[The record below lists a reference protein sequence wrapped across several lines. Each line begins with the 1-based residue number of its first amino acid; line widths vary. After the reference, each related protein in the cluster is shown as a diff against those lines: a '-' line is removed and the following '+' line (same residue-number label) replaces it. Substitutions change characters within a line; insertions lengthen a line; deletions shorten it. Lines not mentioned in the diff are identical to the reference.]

1 MNKTI
6 NINLANLFF
15 HIDEDAYRKLDTYLK
30 AIKQSLNNGPGSDEI
45 ISDIEARI
53 AELFQEKIK
62 NEQQVITKTDVEDVI
77 AVMGQPEDYR
87 VDEEIFE
94 DEEPTSKSRT
104 KKLYRDTDNK
114 YIGGISAG
122 MAHYL
127 GINPWWVRLLW
138 VVLTLATFS
147 GFIVI
152 YILLLFLIPE
162 AKTTSQKLDM
172 RGESIN
178 ISNIERT
185 VKESFD
191 TVTNKVKN
199 ADYNKAN
206 HKIKSGIQTFFD
218 AIGTFFSYIFKSIGK
233 VIGLFLILVGGSV
246 VIGTFI
252 GLFIAGFSD
261 AFVVNNTPLYNLI
274 NTSNSP
280 IWLISMLVFFAIA
293 IPFFFLL
300 YLGLKIVVSNL
311 KSIGTIAKLT
321 LLGVWLAAII
331 GLTIITIKQATA
343 NMYKGSINKTEQL
356 NFTKPLDTIYIGTRS
371 SKNYDR
377 PENFRING
385 MTFTT
390 DENGKKLLLD
400 NDFRFDIV
408 RSDTDIAKIK
418 IQKVSQGSSFDEAR
432 ERAKTIEYN
441 YQVLE
446 NRVILDN
453 FLSLDPNGKFR
464 DQEVNITL
472 YIPKNVIVKFDFNT
486 DTNRIGWHTSYK
498 EEIYRSDVKNYTWR
512 MNKQGVLECLDCI
525 NDEIDEDN
533 NEDDDDENS
542 NKNSELIL
550 DEEGVNIK
558 INANENS
565 LNIKIDEN
573 GARIES
579 SNN

>member
-15 HIDEDAYRKLDTYLK
+15 HIDEDAYRKLDNYLK
-30 AIKQSLNNGPGSDEI
+30 AIKQSLNNGAGSDEI

-53 AELFQEKIK
+53 AELFQEKVK
-62 NEQQVITKTDVEDVI
+62 NDQQVITKTDVEDVI
-77 AVMGQPEDYR
+77 GVMGQPEDYR

-94 DEEPTSKSRT
+94 DEEQPTSKSKA

-185 VKESFD
+185 VKESFN
-191 TVTNKVKN
+191 TVTDKVKN
-199 ADYNKAN
+199 ADYNKASG
-206 HKIKSGIQTFFD
+206 KLKTGIQTFFD
-218 AIGTFFSYIFKSIGK
+218 AVGTFFSFIFKSIGK
-233 VIGLFLILVGGSV
+233 IIGVFFILIGGAV

-252 GLFIAGFSD
+252 GLFTAGFTD
-261 AFVVNNTPLYNLI
+261 AFVISNTPLYSIVNS
-274 NTSNSP
+274 TSAP
-280 IWLISMLVFFAIA
+280 IWLISLLTFFAVA

-311 KSIGTIAKLT
+311 KSIGTIAKIT
-321 LLGVWLAAII
+321 LFGVWLAAII
-331 GLTIITIKQATA
+331 GLTIVGIKEATA
-343 NMYKGSINKTEQL
+343 NMYKGSVNKTEEL
-356 NFTKPLDTIYIGTRS
+356 KFTQPLDTLYISTRT

-385 MTFTT
+385 MTFTI

-400 NDFRFDIV
+400 NDFIFDIV
-408 RSDTDIAKIK
+408 RSNDDVARIK
-418 IQKVSQGSSFDEAR
+418 IQKVSQGGSFDEAR
-432 ERAKTIEYN
+432 QRAKTIDYN
-441 YQVLE
+441 YQVLD
-446 NRVILDN
+446 NKIILDN
-453 FLSLDPNGKFR
+453 FLLLDSKGKIR
-464 DQEVNITL
+464 DQEVNVTL
-472 YIPKNVIVKFDFNT
+472 YIPKNVIIKFDFDA
-486 DTNRIGWHTSYK
+486 DTHNIGWHTSYK
-498 EEIYRSDVKNYTWR
+498 EEIYRSEVKDYTWV
-512 MNKQGVLECLDCI
+512 MSKQGVLECLDCI
-525 NDEIDEDN
+525 DEELIEGEEKQV
-533 NEDDDDENS
+533 NEESNLSVDDD
-542 NKNSELIL
+542 
-550 DEEGVNIK
+550 GVNIN
-558 INANENS
+558 INGNESS

-573 GARIES
+573 GARIKAS
-579 SNN
+579 KN

>member
-45 ISDIEARI
+45 ISDIEGRI

-94 DEEPTSKSRT
+94 DEEASASKSKT

-185 VKESFD
+185 VKESFNS
-191 TVTNKVKN
+191 VTDKVKN
-199 ADYNKAN
+199 ADYNKASG
-206 HKIKSGIQTFFD
+206 KFKTGIQAFFD
-218 AIGTFFSYIFKSIGK
+218 AIGTIFNFIFKSIGK
-233 VIGLFLILVGGSV
+233 IIGVFFILIGGAV

-252 GLFIAGFSD
+252 GLFTAGFTD
-261 AFVVNNTPLYNLI
+261 AFVINNTPIYSIVNS
-274 NTSNSP
+274 TSAP
-280 IWLISMLVFFAIA
+280 IWLISLLTFFAVA

-311 KSIGTIAKLT
+311 KSIGTIAKIT
-321 LLGVWLAAII
+321 LFGVWLAAII
-331 GLTIITIKQATA
+331 GLTIVGIKEATA
-343 NMYKGSINKTEQL
+343 NMYKGSVNKTEVL
-356 NFTKPLDTIYIGTRS
+356 NFTQPLDTLYISTRT

-385 MTFTT
+385 MTFTL

-400 NDFRFDIV
+400 NDFIFDIV
-408 RSDTDIAKIK
+408 RSNDDIARIK

-432 ERAKTIEYN
+432 DRAKTIEYN
-441 YQVLE
+441 YQVLD
-446 NRVILDN
+446 NKVVLDN
-453 FLSLDPNGKFR
+453 FLMLDPKSKIR

-472 YIPKNVIVKFDFNT
+472 YIPKGVIIKFDYDA
-486 DTNRIGWHTSYK
+486 DTHNIGWHTSYK
-498 EEIYRSDVKNYTWR
+498 EEIYRSEVKDYTWV
-512 MNKQGVLECLDCI
+512 MNKQGVLDCLDCPSEDI
-525 NDEIDEDN
+525 IEEEADEFEK
-533 NEDDDDENS
+533 ETKLS
-542 NKNSELIL
+542 V

-558 INANENS
+558 INGNESS

-573 GARIES
+573 GARIEAS
-579 SNN
+579 KN

>member
-15 HIDEDAYRKLDTYLK
+15 HIDEDAYRKLDNYLK
-30 AIKQSLNNGPGSDEI
+30 AIKQSLNNGAGSDEI

-53 AELFQEKIK
+53 AELFQEKVK
-62 NEQQVITKTDVEDVI
+62 NNQQVITKTDVEDVI
-77 AVMGQPEDYR
+77 GVMGQPEDYR

-94 DEEPTSKSRT
+94 DEEQPTSKSKA

-185 VKESFD
+185 VKESFN
-191 TVTNKVKN
+191 TVTDKVKN
-199 ADYNKAN
+199 ADYNKASG
-206 HKIKSGIQTFFD
+206 KLKTGIQTFFD
-218 AIGTFFSYIFKSIGK
+218 AVGTFFSFIFKSIGK
-233 VIGLFLILVGGSV
+233 IIGVFFILIGGAV

-252 GLFIAGFSD
+252 GLFTAGFTD
-261 AFVVNNTPLYNLI
+261 AFVINNTPLYSIVNS
-274 NTSNSP
+274 TSAP
-280 IWLISMLVFFAIA
+280 IWLISLLTFFAVA

-311 KSIGTIAKLT
+311 KSIGTIAKIT
-321 LLGVWLAAII
+321 LFGVWLAAII
-331 GLTIITIKQATA
+331 GLTIVGIKEATA
-343 NMYKGSINKTEQL
+343 NMYKGSVNKTEEL
-356 NFTKPLDTIYIGTRS
+356 KFTQPLDTLYISTRT

-385 MTFTT
+385 MTFTI

-400 NDFRFDIV
+400 NDFIFDIV
-408 RSDTDIAKIK
+408 RSNDDVARIK
-418 IQKVSQGSSFDEAR
+418 IQKVSQGGSFDEAR
-432 ERAKTIEYN
+432 QRAKTIDYN
-441 YQVLE
+441 YQVLD
-446 NRVILDN
+446 NKIILDN
-453 FLSLDPNGKFR
+453 FLLLDSKGKIR
-464 DQEVNITL
+464 DQEVNVTL
-472 YIPKNVIVKFDFNT
+472 YIPKNVIIKFDFDA
-486 DTNRIGWHTSYK
+486 DTHNIGWHTSYK
-498 EEIYRSDVKNYTWR
+498 EEIYRSEVKDYTWV
-512 MNKQGVLECLDCI
+512 MSKQGVLECLDCI
-525 NDEIDEDN
+525 DEELIEGEEKQV
-533 NEDDDDENS
+533 NEESNLSVDDD
-542 NKNSELIL
+542 
-550 DEEGVNIK
+550 GVNIN
-558 INANENS
+558 INGNESS

-573 GARIES
+573 GARIKAS
-579 SNN
+579 KN